1 MKSYRFRSFISTLV
15 SFILLIS
22 CGSGGGGMTAGGGI
36 GGTGIISQGAVS
48 AFGSI
53 FVNGTEFDTSNA
65 EIIVNGEE
73 IGVGDEF
80 VQDNLNI
87 GQVVTVEGRLIS
99 DESAV
104 ADRVIYSSNVVGPIS
119 TISGIDPDTNEI
131 ALDVLGQTVVI
142 NLITQFKG
150 TSYDTIDV
158 DDVVVVSGYRNF
170 DGSIRA
176 TFVEKT
182 GDFLAGSQVE
192 VIGFITNLDPGLET
206 FEIQDLTVNYST
218 IAGDLPEGIPADNL
232 LVEVQG
238 TLDTPDGVL
247 NATDIELADELAREE
262 VEEFEIMGFVTEI
275 ISENDIIKFRI
286 GNQEVH
292 VDADPAIVNYVDGI
306 PGDIA
311 LGQKLEAEGSLE
323 GGILFAWEIEFWEPD
338 QIEVEGIVDEV
349 DFNSGFPEFTFE
361 GREDLLL
368 QTNNET
374 EFENVEPDEI
384 DVGMPIEVKGVPVDI
399 DRSVVVA
406 DKVSFELE

>member
-1 MKSYRFRSFISTLV
+1 
-15 SFILLIS
+15 
-22 CGSGGGGMTAGGGI
+22 MTAGGGI

-53 FVNGTEFDTSNA
+53 VLNGTEFDTSNA
-65 EIIVNGEE
+65 EIFVNGEK
-73 IGVGDEF
+73 IGVGDES
-80 VQDNLNI
+80 VLDNLDI
-87 GQVVTVEGRLIS
+87 GRVVTVEGRLIS

-119 TISGIDPDTNEI
+119 TVSGIDPDTNEI

-182 GDFLAGSQVE
+182 GDFSAGSQVE
-192 VIGFITNLDPGLET
+192 VTGFITNLDTGLET

-247 NATDIELADELAREE
+247 NATDIELADELAGEE
-262 VEEFEIMGFVTEI
+262 VEEFEIMGYVTEV
-275 ISENDIIKFRI
+275 ISENDIIKFKI

-292 VDADPAIVNYVDGI
+292 VDSDPEIVVYVDGD
-306 PGDIA
+306 PSDIVP
-311 LGQKLEAEGSLE
+311 GQKLEAEGSLVD
-323 GGILFAWEIEFWEPD
+323 GILIADEIEFWEPD

-349 DFNSGFPEFTFE
+349 VFIDDFPEFTFE
-361 GREDLLL
+361 GRDDQVV
-368 QTNNET
+368 QTNAET
-374 EFENVEPDEI
+374 EFEDVNKEEI
-384 DVGMPIEVKGVPVDI
+384 EAGINIEVKGIPQDI
-399 DRSVVVA
+399 EQSVIKA
-406 DKVSFELE
+406 DKVSFEIE